1 MYRTTI
7 LGRDLAILSILLY
20 PQWKL
25 DKDVQFRR
33 KLSMDANL
41 RRHVPFENLGQ
52 NT

>member
-1 MYRTTI
+1 MYWATI

-33 KLSMDANL
+33 KLSTDANL
-41 RRHVPFENLGQ
+41 RRQVPFEDLGQ